1 VKEVDMK
8 RLVSARAPVL
18 AGAAALVVAAALGM
32 SLLAEAA
39 GPIAAPGAKVYV
51 NGVDLVAISGIRG
64 MSFPNATV
72 VFDVAGNVHINI
84 PGFAISGPPA
94 GTPGATAAP
103 APGPGK
109 YAPPPATAAPGVKG
123 PATGAGAKRPM
134 AADVASIPL
143 KFYLVTEVP
152 RPGFT
157 QYDVEI
163 WVNDTYIGV
172 IKNEDGPLAVDVH
185 DYIRPA
191 GKNTL
196 RFKATKRIEGDRRS
210 TSAADYIKIIL
221 TEGRLVSGA
230 VLPET
235 RLFEFTKTAADVA
248 SATSEY
254 MVEIHR

>member
-1 VKEVDMK
+1 MK
-8 RLVSARAPVL
+8 RLVSARVPVL
-18 AGAAALVVAAALGM
+18 AGAAALVVAAALGV

-39 GPIAAPGAKVYV
+39 GPLASTGAKVYV
-51 NGVDLVAISGIRG
+51 NGVDLAAISGIRG

-72 VFDVAGNVHINI
+72 VFDAAGDVRINI
-84 PGFAISGPPA
+84 PGFAISGPPP

-103 APGPGK
+103 APPP
-109 YAPPPATAAPGVKG
+109 PPPATAASAAKG
-123 PATGAGAKRPM
+123 PTTAAGAKRPM
-134 AADVASIPL
+134 AADVAAIPL
-143 KFYLVTEVP
+143 KFYLVTEVS

-185 DYIRPA
+185 AYVRPA

-210 TSAADYIKIIL
+210 TSPSDYIKIIL

-254 MVEIHR
+254 VVEIRR